1 MEYCESQDSRR
12 YEVSQSRSP
21 GSPDRQYCSSTTQPL
36 GDSML
41 GHVEVGILSFLLV
54 CLWGWVNF
62 FSEPVMFLVFAKK
75 KKKEKKNRKEKSMK

>member
-1 MEYCESQDSRR
+1 MKIKIIIKMNCSCKQMEYCESQDSRR

-41 GHVEVGILSFLLV
+41 GHAEVSPNALIISEVSF
-54 CLWGWVNF
+54 
-62 FSEPVMFLVFAKK
+62 
-75 KKKEKKNRKEKSMK
+75 

>member
-1 MEYCESQDSRR
+1 MKIISIVERTPSCLQMEYCESQDSRR

-41 GHVEVGILSFLLV
+41 GHAEVSS
-54 CLWGWVNF
+54 NF
-62 FSEPVMFLVFAKK
+62 
-75 KKKEKKNRKEKSMK
+75 

>member
-41 GHVEVGILSFLLV
+41 GHAEVSPNVLIVSEVSF
-54 CLWGWVNF
+54 
-62 FSEPVMFLVFAKK
+62 
-75 KKKEKKNRKEKSMK
+75 

>member
-1 MEYCESQDSRR
+1 MKIISMIERTLSYQQMEYCESQESRR

-41 GHVEVGILSFLLV
+41 GHTEVSL
-54 CLWGWVNF
+54 NF
-62 FSEPVMFLVFAKK
+62 
-75 KKKEKKNRKEKSMK
+75 

>member
-1 MEYCESQDSRR
+1 MQMEYCESQDSRR

-41 GHVEVGILSFLLV
+41 GHAEVSLKVWIISEWLV
-54 CLWGWVNF
+54 TFQWGDW
-62 FSEPVMFLVFAKK
+62 E
-75 KKKEKKNRKEKSMK
+75 

>member
-41 GHVEVGILSFLLV
+41 GHTEVSLNLLISNEAACLVPAVALVLSLHVIAFLI
-54 CLWGWVNF
+54 
-62 FSEPVMFLVFAKK
+62 
-75 KKKEKKNRKEKSMK
+75 